1 MLLAHCMRSKLTR
14 AALITAFSITALFKP
29 AAADVPQK
37 VNSAPISKSSAESPN
52 NANNAINANTIDGV
66 IVTVADEPLL
76 LSELQ
81 RAIFQASQHTTRLS
95 PSGQLLGG
103 RLSSAD
109 AELVLEQ
116 IINQKILSL
125 RVRELGLNLS
135 EDELDSELRGFLQ
148 GQNISEDKFE
158 ELLRA
163 EGETKEGHREEFR
176 RQVETQRFI
185 GRVIRPLVSVTDDQ
199 VRGFYMQQNSDKDQ
213 SQRVKLRSL
222 MIEIP
227 AGLSNEE
234 LQVKK
239 KNIESIRRDIDNG
252 RPFVELVQIYSEAKD
267 AIKTKGL
274 LPSKP
279 LSELPEKLR
288 SKLKGKSA
296 PTVIGP
302 LELGLSVF
310 FFEFLGTEL
319 GDEKEFEKQKSTYEA
334 KLQDI
339 KFRERLEE
347 YIRSERLKVKVN
359 RHRFVFSK

>member
-1 MLLAHCMRSKLTR
+1 MSIATFKRFTPAFVRLTI
-14 AALITAFSITALFKP
+14 ACAIATIAEPMAIATPIEKFSVA
-29 AAADVPQK
+29 Q
-37 VNSAPISKSSAESPN
+37 
-52 NANNAINANTIDGV
+52 NANAAPETPTNAINANTIDGV
-66 IVTVADEPLL
+66 IVTVADEPVL

-81 RAIFQASQHTTRLS
+81 RAIFQASQQTTRLS
-95 PSGQLLGG
+95 SAGQLMGG
-103 RLSSAD
+103 PLSPGD
-109 AELVLEQ
+109 AEVVLEQ
-116 IINQKILSL
+116 LINQKILSL

-135 EDELDSELRGFLQ
+135 EDELDAELRGFLQ
-148 GQNISEDKFE
+148 NQNISEEKFE
-158 ELLRA
+158 ELLKS
-163 EGETKEGHREEFR
+163 EGESKESHREEFR

-199 VRGFYMQQNSDKDQ
+199 VRGFYMQQSSDKDK

-227 AGLSNEE
+227 PGLSSEE

-239 KNIESIRRDIDNG
+239 RNIESIRRDVDNG

-288 SKLKGKSA
+288 IKLKGKTE

-302 LELGLSVF
+302 IELGLSVF

-319 GDEKEFEKQKSTYEA
+319 GDEKEFEKQKATYEA
-334 KLQDI
+334 KLLDL

-347 YIRSERLKVKVN
+347 YIKSERMKVKVN
-359 RHRFVFSK
+359 RRRFVFKK